1 MSKSQSLQNASRREE
16 TVALVSQ
23 IKTVSWWRFFAYD
36 YFSWLWFMIIIRKRK
51 MPSYHRVR
59 TWKKST
65 INCVKLLIN
74 SITFQNA
81 DHAILNSM
89 DFHILY
95 QRDLSFVIKV
105 NLFINDC
112 FEIFFSINSLQV
124 NIFNL
129 GFKTILKSVS
139 GSFTAGQM
147 TAVMGPSGA
156 GKSTLLN
163 ILAGYKALGT
173 RGEVLVNGKPRDARK
188 FRKMSCYIM
197 QDDQLL
203 PHLTVWEAMMV
214 SASLKL
220 KRIGSKHCIS
230 FEYRILNYFMV
241 FSNKKFGLRYLQM
254 SQMEPKYFI
263 IHV

>member
-1 MSKSQSLQNASRREE
+1 M
-16 TVALVSQ
+16 
-23 IKTVSWWRFFAYD
+23 
-36 YFSWLWFMIIIRKRK
+36 
-51 MPSYHRVR
+51 
-59 TWKKST
+59 
-65 INCVKLLIN
+65 
-74 SITFQNA
+74 
-81 DHAILNSM
+81 
-89 DFHILY
+89 
-95 QRDLSFVIKV
+95 
-105 NLFINDC
+105 
-112 FEIFFSINSLQV
+112 
-124 NIFNL
+124 
-129 GFKTILKSVS
+129 S

-220 KRIGSKHCIS
+220 KRIGSLHCIS
-230 FEYRILNYFMV
+230 FKYRILNYFMV
-241 FSNKKFGLRYLQM
+241 FSGQKFGLKWFQM
-254 SQMEPKYFI
+254 SQMGPKRIFYYTCLKC
-263 IHV
+263 

>member
-1 MSKSQSLQNASRREE
+1 
-16 TVALVSQ
+16 
-23 IKTVSWWRFFAYD
+23 
-36 YFSWLWFMIIIRKRK
+36 